1 MRVFGKVFASAL
13 ALSVAIALTV
23 FAAQAAPSVG
33 KTSVSS
39 QVELVAA
46 HKKKSKKAGP
56 GRCGTMKYWDKKA
69 KKCAD
74 AMKKKS

>member
-13 ALSVAIALTV
+13 ALSVASALTV
-23 FAAQAAPSVG
+23 VAAQAAPSLG

-39 QVELVAA
+39 QIELIAK
-46 HKKKSKKAGP
+46 KKKSKKAGP

-74 AMKKKS
+74 ATKKKS

>member
-13 ALSVAIALTV
+13 ALSFAGVLTV
-23 FAAQAAPSVG
+23 AAAQAAPVVG
-33 KTSVSS
+33 KPSVSS
-39 QVELVAA
+39 QIELVAK
-46 HKKKSKKAGP
+46 KKKSKKAGP

-74 AMKKKS
+74 ARMKKK